1 MRTLLPVVLLS
12 FCSLAFAQTTGDSVR
27 GNTPPGMSQ
36 DGAKPADGA
45 IKGGSAAGSTIM
57 PGEQG
62 GLPNKDIQRCN
73 EMSGSLREDCLKKER
88 ESSAGAGGTMPST
101 PDRPAD
107 IIKK

>member
-1 MRTLLPVVLLS
+1 MRTLLPILALS
-12 FCSLAFAQTTGDSVR
+12 LFVSFAHAQR

-57 PGEQG
+57 PGERG

-73 EMSGSLREDCLKKER
+73 ELTGSLREDCLKKEDR
-88 ESSAGAGGTMPST
+88 GAGTGSTMPST
-101 PDRPAD
+101 PDKPAD
-107 IIKK
+107 ILKK

>member
-1 MRTLLPVVLLS
+1 MRTLLPILALS
-12 FCSLAFAQTTGDSVR
+12 LFVSFAQAQR

-36 DGAKPADGA
+36 DGSKPADGA
-45 IKGGSAAGSTIM
+45 IKGGSAAGSTIL

-88 ESSAGAGGTMPST
+88 DSSAGAGGTMPST
-101 PDRPAD
+101 PDKPAD
-107 IIKK
+107 IIRK